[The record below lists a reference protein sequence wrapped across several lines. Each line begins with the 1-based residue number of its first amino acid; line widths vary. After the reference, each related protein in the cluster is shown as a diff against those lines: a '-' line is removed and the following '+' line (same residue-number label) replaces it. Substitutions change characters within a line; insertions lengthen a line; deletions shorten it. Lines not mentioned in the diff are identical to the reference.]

1 MFTPPD
7 LYPLRSDQ
15 SVLTRCLIIANI
27 RVHINSW
34 QLRYQLVS
42 LLFKGE
48 TFGLK
53 CLLQQEDSGIQTS
66 NCSCSA
72 FIPPLPLS
80 PCSPLSALYSPV
92 RAVPLR
98 PRLHSPNGH
107 RAASPRPTS
116 ALQPIA
122 AAPSSH
128 ACPISRPLAGLKTM
142 LGPSQSQ
149 HSSLP
154 VTNPMSV
161 SSHLERSP
169 SAARQLQI
177 IALSSGRQPQPG
189 TFTHAVQPARPVV
202 EPPELSSQSKRSG
215 EDTPPV
221 PLNPTL
227 PKTTSPLP
235 SPPSLLSPTSPPSQ
249 AGPQTQ
255 TVTQKVEAK
264 PSEEQRDRGRG
275 LRPGGW
281 EEGSV
286 KDTALEKDDQ
296 RLKVKEEKLSPER
309 EVDPISQKEQEVE
322 TVREEEQME
331 VMEEGQRDR
340 ERAQE
345 KKMEDEEEGETAMDQ
360 SENLTGQILHQYRNR
375 DPTPTPEAVK
385 DSPVEP
391 KPVLGLISAPVP
403 APVPVPVPAPVPEVP
418 VQSQRL
424 PESNRDLQ
432 PVSQE
437 DFCENMSTQSDNQ
450 SGTASLTCTATC
462 SRD

>member
-1 MFTPPD
+1 M
-7 LYPLRSDQ
+7 
-15 SVLTRCLIIANI
+15 
-27 RVHINSW
+27 
-34 QLRYQLVS
+34 
-42 LLFKGE
+42 
-48 TFGLK
+48 
-53 CLLQQEDSGIQTS
+53 
-66 NCSCSA
+66 
-72 FIPPLPLS
+72 
-80 PCSPLSALYSPV
+80 
-92 RAVPLR
+92 
-98 PRLHSPNGH
+98 
-107 RAASPRPTS
+107 
-116 ALQPIA
+116 
-122 AAPSSH
+122 
-128 ACPISRPLAGLKTM
+128 
-142 LGPSQSQ
+142 
-149 HSSLP
+149 
-154 VTNPMSV
+154 
-161 SSHLERSP
+161 
-169 SAARQLQI
+169 
-177 IALSSGRQPQPG
+177 
-189 TFTHAVQPARPVV
+189 
-202 EPPELSSQSKRSG
+202 
-215 EDTPPV
+215 
-221 PLNPTL
+221 
-227 PKTTSPLP
+227 
-235 SPPSLLSPTSPPSQ
+235 
-249 AGPQTQ
+249 
-255 TVTQKVEAK
+255 TQKVEAK

-275 LRPGGW
+275 LRPGGR

-309 EVDPISQKEQEVE
+309 EVDPVSQKEQEVE

-331 VMEEGQRDR
+331 VIEEGQRDR

-424 PESNRDLQ
+424 PESHRDLQ